1 VWGVSAATSLGGG
14 GRVVAEAQHQLDLA
28 EVDITMIIGDA
39 TEVVEVGSCGV
50 ECGLCGLCGL
60 CGVGRGLDAPGTPD
74 LTCAGR
80 ASMCSGCVARLL
92 SLGATSVRL
101 GVLAAKQSNGAT
113 QSGLQ
118 SMARFPASGLVSSP

>member
-1 VWGVSAATSLGGG
+1 M
-14 GRVVAEAQHQLDLA
+14 AEALYQLDSA
-28 EVDITMIIGDA
+28 VVDITMIIGDA

-50 ECGLCGLCGL
+50 ECCLCGL
-60 CGVGRGLDAPGTPD
+60 CGVGRRLDAPGTPD

-80 ASMCSGCVARLL
+80 ASVCSVCVARLL
-92 SLGATSVRL
+92 SFGATSVRL
-101 GVLAAKQSNGAT
+101 GVLAAKQSNGAA